1 MSTLTAPLKESENYN
16 KIVEALQKNPVSILT
31 DGCAEAQ
38 KLHLIHALAKEES
51 IAAGAR
57 FRLIVTY
64 SDQRAREI
72 KEAFRFYDKNTVL
85 FPAKDLI
92 FYQADIRGRELD
104 TERIRCLRRIMEGS
118 QTTVVTTFSALMT
131 PQVPLDVLQKSVIE
145 VSKGRELS
153 LTETA
158 DRLVYLGY
166 EKQYQVEKPGQF
178 AIRGGI
184 LDIYDLTEDNPVRI
198 ELWGDEVEAIHSF
211 DVLSQR
217 SIAPL
222 GKVTIYPATEM
233 ILSNSKLRDGFERIR
248 KEEKRVEKIYRDQN
262 HTEEAHRLKTTIAR
276 MEEEAMEWRQ
286 FGPLESYIHYFY
298 PMTENFLNLFPKRA
312 AMIFVDE
319 PYRVK
324 QHADAVE
331 LEFTQSMTSRAEK
344 GYILPGQMS
353 LLRSAEAVTQQM
365 LGYRCVGV
373 AGLANGCGY
382 MNPDLTVS
390 IGARSMSAFNKS
402 FDALEKDLMSYRK
415 KGYRTILYSP
425 SRTRARRL
433 AQDLTN
439 DGITAFY
446 SENPERKLEPG
457 EIMTYYGQIKQGFE
471 YPDIKFA
478 VIAESDI
485 FGAEKKKKAKKK
497 KYEGEQIQAFSEL
510 KTGDY
515 VVHEDHGIGIY
526 RGVEKIEV
534 NHIAK
539 DYIKIEYGG
548 GGTLYVLPTELSVLQ
563 KYASA
568 GSAKPKLNKLG
579 TQEWTNT
586 KSKVKSAVDEV
597 AEDLVQLYAAR
608 REKRGHR
615 FGPDTVWQKE
625 LEELFP
631 YEETDD
637 QLAAIEDTKKDME
650 SDRIMDRL
658 ICGDVGYGKTE
669 IAVRAAFKAVMEGM
683 QVAVLVPTT
692 ILAQQHYNTF
702 VERMRRYPVTIGMLS
717 RFRTPAEQKQ
727 TISEVKE
734 GICDIVIGTHR
745 LLSKDVKFKNLGL
758 LVVDEEQR
766 FGVTHKEKIKKMKEN
781 VDVLTLSA
789 TPIPRTLHMSLVG
802 IRDMSVLEEAP
813 EGRVPIQTYVME
825 YDEEMVREAIIRELS
840 RKGQVYYVHN
850 RVNDI
855 DSVTSSLQQLVPE
868 ARVAFAHGRMGEE
881 QLEKIMYDFIDGE
894 IDVLVST
901 TIIETGLDISN
912 VNTII
917 IRESDKMGLSQ
928 LYQLRGRVGR
938 TGRTA
943 YAFLMYRRDRI
954 LRGSGFKIAMRDLE
968 IRGAGSMLGRAQHGH
983 MQAVGYDL
991 YCKLLNTAVKQAKG
1005 EPVKEERTVRVGLS
1019 VDAFLP
1025 ESYIIN
1031 EEQKLEIYK
1040 KIAAIESTEDYD
1052 DVREELKDRFG
1063 DIPAPAGNLLRI
1075 ALIRSVAARIGTT
1088 EIAGTPGTIRFYM
1101 DPKARVHAE
1110 NIPSLLRNYRKN
1122 LAFSMKGFSGRGVPE
1137 FMYQYKAVGVTVRDE
1152 EILLTSVEELLVAMA
1167 SKLIG

>member
-1 MSTLTAPLKESENYN
+1 MKQDIKKCRVVPFRVHTVMGQLLSQFSLMPELNQVYSFLFSNKGTSFFARSEKRPDNSIDFAETYLNTHRKALPLLFIRDDMTREDFFYYMADSDKDIDVASDRATEICPLKLNPDYWLSE
-16 KIVEALQKNPVSILT
+16 KHVLIL
-31 DGCAEAQ
+31 GSNSNVYASEVGYRFSA
-38 KLHLIHALAKEES
+38 
-51 IAAGAR
+51 AR
-57 FRLIVTY
+57 F
-64 SDQRAREI
+64 
-72 KEAFRFYDKNTVL
+72 KFR
-85 FPAKDLI
+85 
-92 FYQADIRGRELD
+92 
-104 TERIRCLRRIMEGS
+104 
-118 QTTVVTTFSALMT
+118 
-131 PQVPLDVLQKSVIE
+131 
-145 VSKGRELS
+145 
-153 LTETA
+153 
-158 DRLVYLGY
+158 
-166 EKQYQVEKPGQF
+166 
-178 AIRGGI
+178 
-184 LDIYDLTEDNPVRI
+184 
-198 ELWGDEVEAIHSF
+198 
-211 DVLSQR
+211 
-217 SIAPL
+217 
-222 GKVTIYPATEM
+222 
-233 ILSNSKLRDGFERIR
+233 
-248 KEEKRVEKIYRDQN
+248 
-262 HTEEAHRLKTTIAR
+262 
-276 MEEEAMEWRQ
+276 
-286 FGPLESYIHYFY
+286 
-298 PMTENFLNLFPKRA
+298 
-312 AMIFVDE
+312 
-319 PYRVK
+319 
-324 QHADAVE
+324 
-331 LEFTQSMTSRAEK
+331 
-344 GYILPGQMS
+344 
-353 LLRSAEAVTQQM
+353 
-365 LGYRCVGV
+365 
-373 AGLANGCGY
+373 
-382 MNPDLTVS
+382 
-390 IGARSMSAFNKS
+390 AFN
-402 FDALEKDLMSYRK
+402 FH
-415 KGYRTILYSP
+415 
-425 SRTRARRL
+425 
-433 AQDLTN
+433 
-439 DGITAFY
+439 
-446 SENPERKLEPG
+446 
-457 EIMTYYGQIKQGFE
+457 
-471 YPDIKFA
+471 
-478 VIAESDI
+478 
-485 FGAEKKKKAKKK
+485 
-497 KYEGEQIQAFSEL
+497 
-510 KTGDY
+510 
-515 VVHEDHGIGIY
+515 VV
-526 RGVEKIEV
+526 
-534 NHIAK
+534 
-539 DYIKIEYGG
+539 
-548 GGTLYVLPTELSVLQ
+548 
-563 KYASA
+563 
-568 GSAKPKLNKLG
+568 
-579 TQEWTNT
+579 
-586 KSKVKSAVDEV
+586 EV
-597 AEDLVQLYAAR
+597 AD
-608 REKRGHR
+608 GND
-615 FGPDTVWQKE
+615 F
-625 LEELFP
+625 
-631 YEETDD
+631 D
-637 QLAAIEDTKKDME
+637 QL
-650 SDRIMDRL
+650 
-658 ICGDVGYGKTE
+658 
-669 IAVRAAFKAVMEGM
+669 RAAFKAVMEGM

-954 LRGSGFKIAMRDLE
+954 LREVAEKRLRAIREYTELGSGFKIAMRDLE

-1075 ALIRSVAARIGTT
+1075 ALIRSVAARIGII

-1101 DPKARVHAE
+1101 DPKAKVHAE

-1167 SKLIG
+1167 NELIG